1 MAVEVTETRATVIP
15 SVGPPVRRRRRGTVP
30 LALLGTLLV
39 GGCDALDSGSSAAP
53 SQETARPWQPRS
65 APPPSKVIASNGQE
79 GAVGEGYRA
88 LPAFAPDDRFARG
101 DLVHA
106 RRLVYRLTPRVPE
119 AFGPSRRAPIRP
131 SAELVVDVSEARL
144 RARFQGEGWP
154 VADGA
159 EVRLRRDQPGV
170 YVFDAR
176 GGRPLGPGQMAA
188 WFEGGQVHRYPRVH
202 IRGPKA
208 EAQEGPGNLICRLL
222 AEWANHPTDTLERR
236 CGKGG
241 APPAFRL
248 GPWRADRTADVAFER
263 PASSLRADHRDPPD
277 RPSSPD
283 GPVSLTSLGLERL
296 RPFFELPAEEPG
308 PRPVVVRNDGS
319 ARALIVIEGAPVGWL
334 EAGEQVTFELPTA
347 GMYRL
352 GAMRP
357 LGSAALREK
366 RVRVPGELTLTR

>member
-1 MAVEVTETRATVIP
+1 M
-15 SVGPPVRRRRRGTVP
+15 
-30 LALLGTLLV
+30 V
-39 GGCDALDSGSSAAP
+39 GGCEVFDQDTSAAAP
-53 SQETARPWQPRS
+53 PREAPPESGART
-65 APPPSKVIASNGQE
+65 APPPSKVIVSPDEG
-79 GAVGEGYRA
+79 GAVGGGYRA
-88 LPAFAPDDRFARG
+88 LPAFAPDDPFAEG
-101 DLVHA
+101 EPVHA
-106 RRLVYRLTPRVPE
+106 RRLVYRLTPLVPE
-119 AFGPSRRAPIRP
+119 AFGPSRRAPVRP
-131 SAELVVDVSEARL
+131 SAELVVDVSDNRL
-144 RARFQGEGWP
+144 RGRFQGEGWP

-159 EVRLRRDQPGV
+159 EVRIRRDQPGA

-188 WFEGGQVHRYPRVH
+188 WFEGGQVRRYPRVH

-208 EAQEGPGNLICRLL
+208 EAQEGPGNLMCRLL

-241 APPAFRL
+241 APSAFRL

-263 PASSLRADHRDPPD
+263 PASSLRADHLEPPD

-296 RPFFELPAEEPG
+296 RPFFELPADEPG
-308 PRPVVVRNDGS
+308 PRPLVVRNDGD

-334 EAGEQVTFELPTA
+334 EAGEQATFELPMA

-357 LGSAALREK
+357 LGSAVLREK
-366 RVRVPGELTLTR
+366 RVRVPGELTLAR